1 MEMILTIIAIIFGIL
16 QFILFFK
23 LWGMTND
30 IREIK
35 NKYLNYD
42 KDSLGEDQPVSRD
55 QPISTFKLI
64 TIISFVFLF
73 IILILYLNI

>member
-55 QPISTFKLI
+55 QPIFTFKLI

-73 IILILYLNI
+73 IRVIVK